1 MDKYQMLDAIIVQL
15 DRLADSRGVERCALL
30 VDLVSRINSLKKGLQ
45 EEEDSYIKK
54 IESLKTQIV
63 NLQEKE

>member
-45 EEEDSYIKK
+45 DEEDSYIKK
-54 IESLKTQIV
+54 IESLKAQIV